1 MTPNSW
7 LSVNRSLC
15 AKIISEL
22 HYEELLEPKKQDRIW
37 FLETKNEKWYF
48 EANITIWGMLEI
60 AKDSIECE
68 SGKAPL
74 ASQLLIDL
82 NEYLTISDINLANLL
97 EEVQQTLYSDMVRMK
112 ELEGMTADDLTSMS
126 EIDRQ
131 QYIDAHPKA
140 IANKGRLGWGADNL
154 EQYSPESGNP
164 FQLRWL
170 AIRKSQCE
178 AGIAQSTSYDSILK
192 NVLGEAEFDQ
202 LNAKLGAQ
210 YQDFWLAAIHPWQ
223 FQRFLTSQY
232 ACLFMNGDIFVLG
245 LAGADWK
252 AQQSIRTLSSPSDH
266 IAYDAKTALSILNTS
281 CYRGIPG
288 KFIVQG
294 PELSSWL
301 DMCM

>member
-22 HYEELLEPKKQDRIW
+22 HYEELLEPTRQDKGW
-37 FLETKNEKWYF
+37 FLETRNDKWYF
-48 EANITIWGMLEI
+48 AANITIWGMLEI
-60 AKDSIECE
+60 TQDSIECK

-82 NEYLTISDINLANLL
+82 KEYLMISDINLANLL
-97 EEVQQTLYSDMVRMK
+97 EEVQQTLYSDMVRVK
-112 ELEGMTADDLTSMS
+112 KLEGMTAYDLTSMS

-154 EQYSPESGNP
+154 EQYSPESGNQ

-178 AGIAQSTSYDSILK
+178 AGIAQST
-192 NVLGEAEFDQ
+192 
-202 LNAKLGAQ
+202 
-210 YQDFWLAAIHPWQ
+210 
-223 FQRFLTSQY
+223 R
-232 ACLFMNGDIFVLG
+232 
-245 LAGADWK
+245 
-252 AQQSIRTLSSPSDH
+252 
-266 IAYDAKTALSILNTS
+266 
-281 CYRGIPG
+281 
-288 KFIVQG
+288 
-294 PELSSWL
+294 
-301 DMCM
+301 